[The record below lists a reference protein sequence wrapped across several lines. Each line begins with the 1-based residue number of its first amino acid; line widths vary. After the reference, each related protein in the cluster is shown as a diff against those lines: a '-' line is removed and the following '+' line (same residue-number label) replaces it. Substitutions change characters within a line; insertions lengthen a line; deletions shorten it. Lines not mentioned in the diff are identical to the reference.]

1 MKRILTALI
10 TVTVILSGTALVDRY
25 YRPVAAG
32 NGETFLSF
40 PGQTTER
47 EVLNL
52 EKDQQKKL
60 LALLNRGSDETL
72 NEVVGIA
79 ENRSKAIRKARPFKA
94 IEDVRSV
101 RGIGQRTFV
110 NIVAHADN
118 SL

>member
-1 MKRILTALI
+1 MVK
-10 TVTVILSGTALVDRY
+10 
-25 YRPVAAG
+25 
-32 NGETFLSF
+32 TFLSF

-60 LALLNRGSDETL
+60 LALLNRGSDEAL
-72 NEVVGIA
+72 NQVVGIV
-79 ENRSKAIRKARPFKA
+79 ENRSEAIRKARPFKA